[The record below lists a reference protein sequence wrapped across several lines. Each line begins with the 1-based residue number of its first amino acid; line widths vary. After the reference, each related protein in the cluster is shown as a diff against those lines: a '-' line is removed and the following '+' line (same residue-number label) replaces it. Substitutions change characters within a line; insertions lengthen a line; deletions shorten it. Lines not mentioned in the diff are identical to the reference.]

1 MRMKHYFDISRFWLL
16 LKMETTRSRKGVLMT
31 LIIILGISFFLGL
44 LLTPVLEP
52 GLIYYSHSS
61 GYGFMMLIAGFI
73 LSGMAFRDMG
83 NPLKRA
89 NYFMLP
95 VSMFERFLVMWLL
108 TSIGWVVLFTMVYSL
123 YTLFANVA
131 GQLIYSHLTY
141 ETFHPLSP
149 FAVTIMK
156 YYIVLQGIFLAGAAH
171 FRGYAFP
178 KTLLTLVLFAA
189 VCGGM
194 VYLILRSNF
203 HFDWE
208 TDPDAFTGMAID
220 HVWSVLEWMFWWLL
234 APLSWLITYL
244 GLKEQEV

>member
-1 MRMKHYFDISRFWLL
+1 
-16 LKMETTRSRKGVLMT
+16 
-31 LIIILGISFFLGL
+31 
-44 LLTPVLEP
+44 
-52 GLIYYSHSS
+52 
-61 GYGFMMLIAGFI
+61 MMLIAGFI

-208 TDPDAFTGMAID
+208 TDPDVFTGMPID